1 MKLSDKLIELRKAH
15 GWSQE
20 DFAEKL
26 DVSRQAIS
34 RWENGTALPDA
45 QNILRISQLFNITA
59 DYLLNDDYE
68 SVIAVHT
75 PETAKAQITQ
85 EGGAP
90 SVEKKKK
97 NYVYPIL
104 VICLALLAFL
114 AIIIFAINSNAHTHP
129 TLSYSKENEIAPTCT
144 ADGSY
149 DDVVYCAECEEEI
162 SRTTKS
168 LQKLNHTLSNSI
180 KENEIPPTCKAD
192 GSYDEVVY
200 CAECG
205 EELLRTHRTTAKV
218 DHQFQNRKCA
228 VCGEDQPSEGLL
240 YMPSSDGTCAV
251 AIGDCTDEI
260 IVIPEHS
267 PNGEK
272 VTQVKAYAFAYNKK
286 IKSVRIPETAT
297 AVGEGAFM
305 DCINLESVN
314 LPKNITIIYPYTFS
328 GCEKLKE
335 LTIPPRVVSIGE
347 EAFAECYAFE
357 SIVIPASV
365 TKIGRFAFR
374 NFSRC
379 EGTVKFAINDGWAI
393 YDFSEEMVDVIDFSN
408 RASDPIIYIGFKY
421 CEYLWQRN

>member
-114 AIIIFAINSNAHTHP
+114 AFIIFAINSNAHTHP
-129 TLSYSKENEIAPTCT
+129 TLSYSKENEIAPTC
-144 ADGSY
+144 
-149 DDVVYCAECEEEI
+149 
-162 SRTTKS
+162 
-168 LQKLNHTLSNSI
+168 
-180 KENEIPPTCKAD
+180 KAD

-200 CAECG
+200 CAECS

-286 IKSVRIPETAT
+286 IKSVRIPETVT

-374 NFSRC
+374 NFSHC

-393 YDFSEEMVDVIDFSN
+393 YDSSEEMVGVIDFSN
-408 RASDPIIYIGFKY
+408 RASDPIIYIAFKY